1 MRRRTLALQTTLL
14 GLAIAFILALV
25 AALVGP
31 LLIDWGNHR
40 ALFEAQA
47 SRLIGVSVR
56 VAGPIEARLLPSP
69 QLTLH
74 DIVIGDGRDSIR
86 ARSLGVELAL
96 GPLMRGEWRAAEMHL
111 LGPQVSLGL
120 DAAGHLRTPNLAV
133 TFKPDELSVDRLSIE
148 DGTINLTD
156 AASGASVTL
165 GKVGFNGEARSL
177 VGPVKGE
184 GAVTIAGQL
193 YPYRI
198 ALGRLSDEGALKL
211 HVNVDAVDR
220 PLGIEADGTL
230 AVAAGEPQFDGTM
243 NVSRPVGIGVRS
255 AAQPAQGL
263 TKPWRV
269 SGKIKAS
276 GKSALMEG
284 IEFQYGSEEQGFKL
298 SGVADFKFGARPRF
312 DGVLSGRQIDLDR
325 AVAGTDTARQPP
337 AAAIRKLAE
346 LGAAAFR
353 TTMPVQIGV
362 GIDQVTLG
370 GNSVQNLRGDIS
382 STANGWT
389 LDRLEFRAPGMTQV
403 RLSGRLDVKADGVAF
418 TGPAE
423 IDAADPKILAA
434 WLEGRSETAPGDG
447 RPKSVPMSLR
457 GDVTL
462 AGDKIAVE
470 GLKAEFDRKPV
481 TGRLAYFFPT
491 GTRPARLDA
500 ELKAPQFDID
510 AALDFGKA
518 LLAGSALER
527 PREMSIAVDI
537 DRATLAGL
545 EARDARARIKV
556 DANGL
561 QIDRLS
567 AGDFAG
573 GSFAASGRVDTGGRA
588 PRGNLSVD
596 FETKQTAA
604 VAAMAGK
611 FAPKSAE
618 PVIGLLDQVRHAKLH
633 ATLDVTGDDKSPDS
647 TAQVAVTGDLDDLR
661 IDARAHLRGDWDKPA
676 AADVRIDGTIDAPQ
690 GAALIKFVG
699 LDRFV
704 AATSGAGQLKA
715 QLAGPADNDMTFE
728 MRLSANGLSA
738 QASGSGRY
746 SQDQGVKLAAAVQV
760 KEADLR
766 PLRAGPGTA
775 ASLPLQLTSR
785 VAIAGGA
792 VTFEDIDAKLAGS
805 AIRGRLAFGDGSPRQ
820 IDGAIEADAADVP
833 ALMARAIGWPRR
845 ASDPDVVWTWSSD
858 TFGTGLLGKFTGKVA
873 LKLARAD
880 LLPQLSVRGL
890 SANVHLGKDEL
901 VLEDVAGELAAVSG
915 KAGGR
920 LSARIAFRT
929 AENGLTTQA
938 KISLTNA
945 DAAALWPPAA
955 RRGSLDLTA
964 ELEGTGLSP
973 VALVGSLKGSGNIVL
988 TDGQVVGLD
997 PRTFDAVS
1005 RAVDHGLPIETGRI
1019 SDLVGKSLEGQLSLK
1034 RMESA
1039 MPITAGQLRL
1049 NNVAAESKDAT
1060 LSVAGTLDLTD
1071 GSIDAR
1077 LVLSGSTEAAG
1088 ARPSI
1093 FVALKGP
1100 LTAPTRSIDVSA
1112 LTGWLT
1118 LRAVENQTKRL
1129 RAIEDVPS
1137 QPRGQGSPKT
1147 KQAPA
1152 LPAPIDIRPAPAP
1165 RRAGQPAASV
1175 RSQN

>member
-1 MRRRTLALQTTLL
+1 M
-14 GLAIAFILALV
+14 
-25 AALVGP
+25 
-31 LLIDWGNHR
+31 
-40 ALFEAQA
+40 EA
-47 SRLIGVSVR
+47 
-56 VAGPIEARLLPSP
+56 
-69 QLTLH
+69 
-74 DIVIGDGRDSIR
+74 
-86 ARSLGVELAL
+86 
-96 GPLMRGEWRAAEMHL
+96 
-111 LGPQVSLGL
+111 
-120 DAAGHLRTPNLAV
+120 
-133 TFKPDELSVDRLSIE
+133 
-148 DGTINLTD
+148 
-156 AASGASVTL
+156 
-165 GKVGFNGEARSL
+165 
-177 VGPVKGE
+177 
-184 GAVTIAGQL
+184 
-193 YPYRI
+193 
-198 ALGRLSDEGALKL
+198 
-211 HVNVDAVDR
+211 
-220 PLGIEADGTL
+220 
-230 AVAAGEPQFDGTM
+230 
-243 NVSRPVGIGVRS
+243 
-255 AAQPAQGL
+255 
-263 TKPWRV
+263 
-269 SGKIKAS
+269 
-276 GKSALMEG
+276 

-434 WLEGRSETAPGDG
+434 WLEGRSETAPGDA

-470 GLKAEFDRKPV
+470 DLKAEFDRKPV

-500 ELKAPQFDID
+500 ELRAPQFDID

-527 PREMSIAVDI
+527 PREMSIAADI

-545 EARDARARIKV
+545 QARDARARIRV

-596 FETKQTAA
+596 FEAKQTAA

-633 ATLDVTGDDKSPDS
+633 ATLDVTGGDKSPDS

-661 IDARAHLRGDWDKPA
+661 IDARARLRGDWDKPA

-690 GAALIKFVG
+690 GAALIKFMG

-704 AATSGAGQLKA
+704 AAASGAGQLKV
-715 QLAGPADNDMTFE
+715 QLAGPVDNDMTFE

-775 ASLPLQLTSR
+775 TSLPLQLTSR

-792 VTFEDIDAKLAGS
+792 VTFDDIDARLAGS
-805 AIRGRLAFGDGSPRQ
+805 GVRGRLAFGDGSPRQ
-820 IDGAIEADAADVP
+820 IDGTIEADAADVP

-845 ASDPDVVWTWSSD
+845 ASGPDAVWTWSSD
-858 TFGTGLLGKFTGKVA
+858 TFGTGLLGKFTGQVA

-901 VLEDVAGELAAVSG
+901 ALEDVAGELGGGPLSG

-920 LSARIAFRT
+920 LPGRDGRLAGKADGRLSGRIAFRT

-945 DAAALWPPAA
+945 DTAALWPSAA
-955 RRGSLDLTA
+955 RSGSLDLTA

-997 PRTFDAVS
+997 PRTFDAVT
-1005 RAVDHGLPIETGRI
+1005 RAVDQGLPIETGRI
-1019 SDLVGKSLEGQLSLK
+1019 SALVGKSLEGQLSLK
-1034 RMESA
+1034 RAEST
-1039 MPITAGQLRL
+1039 MPIAAGQLRL
-1049 NNVAAESKDAT
+1049 SNVSAESKDAT

-1077 LVLSGSTEAAG
+1077 LMLSGSTEAAG

-1100 LTAPTRSIDVSA
+1100 LTAPMRSIDVSA

-1129 RAIEDVPS
+1129 RAIEDAPS